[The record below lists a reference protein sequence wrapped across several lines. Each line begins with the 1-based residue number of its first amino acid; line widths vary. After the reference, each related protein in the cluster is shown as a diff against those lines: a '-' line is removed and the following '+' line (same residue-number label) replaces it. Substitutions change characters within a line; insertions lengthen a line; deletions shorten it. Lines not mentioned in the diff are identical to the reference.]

1 MAITSAS
8 LPAKKRILTVCVRLF
23 LEKGYKRSTLAE
35 IIKKADVS
43 YSTFQNIFR
52 AKDGVLT
59 ELVEF
64 MFSNQFAMARDE
76 AGAKLPPV
84 YVYAVETAIQMTLTE
99 LNENL
104 REIYIEA
111 YTEKEASEYILR
123 ETAKELHGIFGSYL
137 PDATERDFYDMEIGS
152 ASIMRGYMAHPCD
165 EELTLE
171 KKLRLFLTM
180 SLRAYN
186 VPKEEVEQVIRFVE
200 GLDIRA
206 IAEQVMQKLFKALA
220 MRYEFPSR
228 ALYRNSEPKVGKVC
242 PAFRLGCRVEFVQR
256 PGKSGG
262 FLLGQCVHQI
272 FVKGRFDLRFGGFQ
286 ALRLF
291 RGVQQLTA
299 PVVGGVPADEVAL
312 RFQLLRLPGD
322 FGDFPFRNIH
332 GSLLRYIVVCATIVP
347 CSIPGCHT
355 ELQLKSLEKILIARR
370 ARSSYETCFVISF
383 LINRKTGSAIRR
395 CLSD

>member
-84 YVYAVETAIQMTLTE
+84 YVYAVETAIQITLTE

-137 PDATERDFYDMEIGS
+137 PDATERDFYNMEIGS
-152 ASIMRGYMAHPCD
+152 ASIMQGYMAHPCD

-220 MRYEFPSR
+220 MRYEFS
-228 ALYRNSEPKVGKVC
+228 
-242 PAFRLGCRVEFVQR
+242 
-256 PGKSGG
+256 
-262 FLLGQCVHQI
+262 
-272 FVKGRFDLRFGGFQ
+272 
-286 ALRLF
+286 
-291 RGVQQLTA
+291 LT
-299 PVVGGVPADEVAL
+299 G
-312 RFQLLRLPGD
+312 
-322 FGDFPFRNIH
+322 
-332 GSLLRYIVVCATIVP
+332 IVP
-347 CSIPGCHT
+347 
-355 ELQLKSLEKILIARR
+355 EQ
-370 ARSSYETCFVISF
+370 
-383 LINRKTGSAIRR
+383 
-395 CLSD
+395 

>member
-84 YVYAVETAIQMTLTE
+84 YVYAVETAIQITLTE

-137 PDATERDFYDMEIGS
+137 PDATERDFYNMEIGS

-171 KKLRLFLTM
+171 KKLRLFFCM
-180 SLRAYN
+180 SLRAYR
-186 VPKEEVEQVIRFVE
+186 VPEDELEQVIRFVE

-206 IAEQVMQKLFKALA
+206 IAERVMHALFEALA
-220 MRYEFPSR
+220 MRFEF
-228 ALYRNSEPKVGKVC
+228 
-242 PAFRLGCRVEFVQR
+242 
-256 PGKSGG
+256 
-262 FLLGQCVHQI
+262 
-272 FVKGRFDLRFGGFQ
+272 
-286 ALRLF
+286 
-291 RGVQQLTA
+291 
-299 PVVGGVPADEVAL
+299 
-312 RFQLLRLPGD
+312 
-322 FGDFPFRNIH
+322 
-332 GSLLRYIVVCATIVP
+332 SLQGI
-347 CSIPGCHT
+347 T
-355 ELQLKSLEKILIARR
+355 ETEEHK
-370 ARSSYETCFVISF
+370 
-383 LINRKTGSAIRR
+383 
-395 CLSD
+395 

>member
-137 PDATERDFYDMEIGS
+137 PDATERDFYNMEIGS

-165 EELTLE
+165 EELPLE

-186 VPKEEVEQVIRFVE
+186 VPQEELEQVIRFVE

-220 MRYEFPSR
+220 MRYEFS
-228 ALYRNSEPKVGKVC
+228 
-242 PAFRLGCRVEFVQR
+242 
-256 PGKSGG
+256 
-262 FLLGQCVHQI
+262 
-272 FVKGRFDLRFGGFQ
+272 
-286 ALRLF
+286 
-291 RGVQQLTA
+291 LT
-299 PVVGGVPADEVAL
+299 G
-312 RFQLLRLPGD
+312 
-322 FGDFPFRNIH
+322 
-332 GSLLRYIVVCATIVP
+332 IVP
-347 CSIPGCHT
+347 
-355 ELQLKSLEKILIARR
+355 EQ
-370 ARSSYETCFVISF
+370 
-383 LINRKTGSAIRR
+383 
-395 CLSD
+395 

>member
-137 PDATERDFYDMEIGS
+137 PDATERDFYNMEIGS

-220 MRYEFPSR
+220 MRYDF
-228 ALYRNSEPKVGKVC
+228 
-242 PAFRLGCRVEFVQR
+242 
-256 PGKSGG
+256 
-262 FLLGQCVHQI
+262 
-272 FVKGRFDLRFGGFQ
+272 
-286 ALRLF
+286 
-291 RGVQQLTA
+291 T
-299 PVVGGVPADEVAL
+299 
-312 RFQLLRLPGD
+312 LP
-322 FGDFPFRNIH
+322 
-332 GSLLRYIVVCATIVP
+332 
-347 CSIPGCHT
+347 
-355 ELQLKSLEKILIARR
+355 
-370 ARSSYETCFVISF
+370 ETV
-383 LINRKTGSAIRR
+383 
-395 CLSD
+395 

>member
-76 AGAKLPPV
+76 TGAKLPPV

-206 IAEQVMQKLFKALA
+206 IAEQVMQKLFQALA
-220 MRYEFPSR
+220 MRYEFS
-228 ALYRNSEPKVGKVC
+228 
-242 PAFRLGCRVEFVQR
+242 
-256 PGKSGG
+256 
-262 FLLGQCVHQI
+262 
-272 FVKGRFDLRFGGFQ
+272 
-286 ALRLF
+286 
-291 RGVQQLTA
+291 LT
-299 PVVGGVPADEVAL
+299 G
-312 RFQLLRLPGD
+312 
-322 FGDFPFRNIH
+322 
-332 GSLLRYIVVCATIVP
+332 IVP
-347 CSIPGCHT
+347 
-355 ELQLKSLEKILIARR
+355 EQ
-370 ARSSYETCFVISF
+370 
-383 LINRKTGSAIRR
+383 
-395 CLSD
+395 